1 MGGTRLSDLDT
12 GPGTGGLLK
21 RKHQLDMENIIQEI
35 IDGAPVRDILVRVT
49 PGGGKSSLPIIAGR
63 LITAGLA
70 DAICWICPRMSLQ
83 DQAERNFLDPFFRA
97 MFDHSLLIRSSTNEY
112 NPCRDTRGFV
122 TTYQAIGVD
131 EKETVLSEIRSK
143 RYILILDE
151 YHHAEA
157 EDGSWTKALLP
168 LYNAA
173 KYRILMTG
181 TMERGDGKKIAFTQY
196 HGMMPILQDDEH
208 TRIIEYTRRD
218 ALADR
223 AIIPLKFMFHDGM
236 ATWEK
241 PSGKEV
247 RSKISTDDPKRA
259 NYALYTALKT
269 EYALEL
275 LHTTVKDWRDHVT
288 FKNQN
293 AKLLVVTAG
302 IESAKKYT
310 AFLAGQGLNARIATS
325 DDTPDAVGQIK
336 AFKRGKVDI
345 LVTCQMAYE
354 GLDAPSISH
363 IACLTNIRSAP
374 WIEQMVARAVRID
387 PHAGPYEGQEAYIFA
402 PDDQFFKEITAK
414 IEADQITPAF
424 AVKNGNYILG
434 KPTGENG
441 ELFEGTKGAPGG
453 IIPLSS
459 QLLGYREL
467 MPSSSMAIVTVSEQE
482 GDVLGQ
488 LESHIR
494 RYAFNNRFNPKR
506 LNSEVYQYFMK
517 ARRDM
522 TLKELRGCLNHV
534 KRVYPISYI
543 RGTGRTRVPTKAQPF
558 DCTWKDEN

>member
-1 MGGTRLSDLDT
+1 M
-12 GPGTGGLLK
+12 K
-21 RKHQLDMENIIQEI
+21 RKHQSDMENIIQEI

-83 DQAERNFLDPFFRA
+83 DQAERNFLDPFFRT
-97 MFDHSLLIRSSTNEY
+97 MFDHSLLIRSSTNEH

-131 EKETVLSEIRSK
+131 EKGTVLQEIFSK
-143 RYILILDE
+143 RYILVLDE

-157 EDGSWTKALLP
+157 EEGAWTEALLP

-181 TMERGDGKKIAFTQY
+181 TMERGDGKKIAFTRY
-196 HGMMPILQDDEH
+196 AGMVPILENDPN

-223 AIIPLKFMFHDGM
+223 AIIPLRFMFHDGM

-241 PSGKEV
+241 PTGKEV
-247 RSKISTDDPKRA
+247 ISKISTDDPKRA

-275 LHTTVKDWRDHVT
+275 LWTTVSHWRDHLRLR
-288 FKNQN
+288 NAN

-310 AFLAGQGLNARIATS
+310 AFLTGQTLNARIATS
-325 DDTPDAVGQIK
+325 DETKDAVDQIK
-336 AFKRGKVDI
+336 AFKRGEVDI

-387 PHAGPYEGQEAYIFA
+387 PHGGAYEEQEAYIFA

-414 IEADQITPAF
+414 IEADQITPAY
-424 AVKNGNYILG
+424 AVKNGDGPG
-434 KPTGENG
+434 KVTGQNG
-441 ELFEGTKGAPGG
+441 ELFEGTKGPPGG
-453 IIPLSS
+453 IIPKSS
-459 QLLGYREL
+459 QLLGHREV
-467 MPSSSMAIVTVSEQE
+467 MSCGASTMIETVSEQE
-482 GDVLGQ
+482 EDVLGQ
-488 LESHIR
+488 IESHIR

-506 LNSEVYQYFMK
+506 LNAEVYQYFMK

-522 TLKELRGCLNHV
+522 TLKELRGCLDHV
-534 KRVYPISYI
+534 KRVYPVSYI
-543 RGTGRTRVPTKAQPF
+543 RGTGRKRVPTKAEPF
-558 DCTWKDEN
+558 PCEWRP